1 MRITH
6 YSNKQ
11 YAIALVE
18 ESEKFE
24 KIQLVEPNLMY
35 NRPDWLGRYDFQILQ
50 VVNKANNKRIYIPFL
65 LVGGLCDVKTCMM
78 EVEKSLLEAVMAFL
92 SKKFRVFRFEFGG
105 VRQSLAPNFAPIEWC
120 NYVLDLP
127 DSYDEYLAQFSR
139 KASYNRRREIR
150 ILNNDYRCEIKHLT
164 KEEIPLDYV
173 HQLIKR
179 KSEQFGGQ
187 NNHIIT
193 RAAPTYFCITDC
205 WVMTL
210 NEKIAA
216 MIFYIIVPGSS
227 EAWVVDT
234 MYDPEYKKYS
244 VGQVIIHHSIKD
256 LINKKMTR
264 IHWGG
269 EIFLIKM
276 RDYIALNMRLVTGLL
291 KYLNPYLL
299 CSIKR
304 LANFSKKPLN
314 SLNL

>member
-1 MRITH
+1 
-6 YSNKQ
+6 
-11 YAIALVE
+11 
-18 ESEKFE
+18 
-24 KIQLVEPNLMY
+24 
-35 NRPDWLGRYDFQILQ
+35 
-50 VVNKANNKRIYIPFL
+50 
-65 LVGGLCDVKTCMM
+65 
-78 EVEKSLLEAVMAFL
+78 
-92 SKKFRVFRFEFGG
+92 
-105 VRQSLAPNFAPIEWC
+105 
-120 NYVLDLP
+120 
-127 DSYDEYLAQFSR
+127 
-139 KASYNRRREIR
+139 
-150 ILNNDYRCEIKHLT
+150 

-216 MIFYIIVPGSS
+216 MTFFIIVPGSS
-227 EAWVVDT
+227 EAWFVDT
-234 MYDPEYKKYS
+234 MYDPEYGKYA
-244 VGQVIIHHSIKD
+244 VGLLTIHHSIKD

-264 IHWGG
+264 IHLGG

-276 RDYIALNMRLVTGLL
+276 RHYIALNMRLVTGLL

>member
-18 ESEKFE
+18 EAEKYE
-24 KIQLVEPNLMY
+24 KIELVEPNLMY

-139 KASYNRRREIR
+139 KTSYNRRREIR
-150 ILNNDYRCEIKHLT
+150 ILNNDYHCEIKHLT

-216 MIFYIIVPGSS
+216 MIFYIIVPASS

-256 LINKKMTR
+256 LINKKMIR

-269 EIFLIKM
+269 
-276 RDYIALNMRLVTGLL
+276 R
-291 KYLNPYLL
+291 
-299 CSIKR
+299 
-304 LANFSKKPLN
+304 FSL
-314 SLNL
+314 